1 MKIQYRIR
9 SPNLVLLLSTSP
21 NLHTDRDLQSRH
33 IFDKMV
39 DKDVVSW
46 TTLIDGL
53 VMGHSLVL
61 CICALDTL
69 GYGHM
74 SKTEH
79 IFAF

>member
-1 MKIQYRIR
+1 
-9 SPNLVLLLSTSP
+9 
-21 NLHTDRDLQSRH
+21 
-33 IFDKMV
+33 MV

-46 TTLIDGL
+46 STLIDGL